1 MQKYTVVAKA
11 HLVNSSFANFYSK
24 FHRNDPD
31 TDILYKKIAQYC
43 EEHKQIS
50 RSDVFKSPY
59 NSDGFY
65 FKVEPYV
72 KCSNKNKKPCI
83 IDDLYDTDVML
94 TVKVIPYDLIDSTTQ
109 QRRVGVTIKVISVK
123 GL

>member
-11 HLVNSSFANFYSK
+11 HLVNSTFANFYSK
-24 FHRNDPD
+24 FHGTETD
-31 TDILYKKIAQYC
+31 TDILYKKISQYC
-43 EEHKQIS
+43 DEHKQIS
-50 RSDVFKSPY
+50 RSDTFKSPY

-72 KCSNKNKKPCI
+72 KCNNKKKNPCI
-83 IDDLYDTDVML
+83 IDDLYDTDVMM
-94 TVKVIPYDLIDSTTQ
+94 TIKVIPYDLLDSMTR
-109 QRRVGVTIKVISVK
+109 QRRVGVIIKAVSVK